1 MASNR
6 SKSKVLQNAQKAF
19 RYSAVPVVKDKMP
32 YATGTVKSVVEV
44 SKDLRDW
51 TIRNNPFRA
60 VNGNRDP
67 LIRQIANVAVRS
79 VKDAKRDLL
88 SGDLTFRRLNKT
100 VMDFVGGGDPM
111 DDLDFN
117 FDFDFGDGTFSD
129 SGSDDQTSNA
139 NFAIADNLS
148 RDFAETQMHATSAMI
163 GTVEHATNKI
173 NKTTMAMTD
182 SAVTRLIT
190 SNMTIAA
197 RSSAQLGTISAG
209 IETVNKN
216 ISLLVEQGNAV
227 TGFISQAQRYME
239 TSEQNLNDI
248 KALLTEM
255 VRPAKKKGYSPEE
268 APEFMQ
274 GRFDIKKYAEYIF
287 NDSALGPVLSSVV
300 GTTFKSL
307 KLELPSFIDDMWAQP
322 LSELNPLKT
331 AIEKLLPAVGRLSNL
346 DKMVDRV
353 FQSFMAKLDNGEY
366 GGFLNGLGLY
376 GFGFKNTYN
385 KRFYGSNYEKGT
397 VTWNG
402 KSERALQEVIPSYL
416 ANIEGYLKDIAIH
429 TSADT
434 KYQLDKKNVR
444 HYNYDSGEFQTFA
457 EIQARAMRDMNDA
470 VQSSFAGTTE
480 MLEKMVET
488 NEESRKEF
496 SELLQNIMSAENAD
510 ITSKKEWKEAV
521 YNAVSKY
528 RLNDDIIEANIDQLL
543 QQIIDDRGSAI
554 IAMNNLR
561 SAAGRRDNYLYHVG
575 NEITY
580 DKNGNPIGINKYSP
594 TLVYDSA
601 DKLKEAKRD
610 RMTAEERRRA
620 EMEDAQKEKQKGFK
634 DQAVAKLK
642 SSEFGAG
649 LYNAYELFK
658 KKGGPINQSIDFI
671 NAQLQ
676 GALVR
681 LVHRLPSYDV
691 GSDNIA
697 SNQVATVHKGEIVV
711 RKEIADKIRAGQFD
725 DSVASWFKEVSGIVP
740 DFNNQ
745 NMREA
750 VGTLI
755 GGKNQRGKVQGAV
768 LDSTKEYYRVAIDAD
783 AIEDGDI
790 LQVAKAILENQ
801 ANQTAIMA
809 QQADKEAAKENDNKR
824 NELTIKMLGERGE
837 DGLYHG
843 TMMSQYANM
852 GLDIVNAFKH
862 ALYGDEYTTSQGVKV
877 EKTDDHVLN
886 TITGGMKKAGDVAL
900 STVFGQDYK
909 DKAAFKT
916 AARFHNDLKSGLTAT
931 YNGDRLDESQY
942 VRGTYAEDMARR
954 RASASGVSTEEQRAT
969 EEALKETSQ
978 KALEIN
984 KNLVGTAKGALLG
997 GLSFSAMGI
1006 LGDGGIIP
1014 SLLTP
1019 GGPLGGAIIGAGISI
1034 LSRNNDFM
1042 NFMFGEEKDGERIG
1056 GLISKDMQERWKGLG
1071 SKLLGPAVLGAGAGF
1086 LFPNLVNL
1094 ADGAV
1099 GSILFGTGPIAG
1111 AALGVGASIIMRSKA
1126 VQDVLYGEEGKGG
1139 TTGLIGKMKTSM
1151 KDFWDK
1157 NKGQAK
1163 GMGLGAIGGALLAGT
1178 AGGGIGAIL
1187 LSSAIGAGIGMK
1199 TGSDKFN
1206 EFLFGTKKFERD
1218 SNGRMVYVGRDGDGF
1233 VGKLSRMVSVN
1244 VLHPIEAYVRSASRD
1259 FAEWLRYDIGYQI
1272 KSIFEPF
1279 TTPVAEGMSA
1289 VAESLHNLTSKI
1301 TKFIGKLT
1309 APFRKIL
1316 KGLLKLSGRAMVG
1329 TLKTGMTIAGQ
1340 VVSAPLKM
1348 AGGIGRFITG
1358 KYDPEVGKHNKQ
1370 FWRGYT
1376 DEDGTRH
1383 HSFLNP
1389 LARFKDAKGAF
1400 QRTES
1405 GFFDAVGN
1413 AARELNP
1420 FLAYG
1425 DARGRYAREH
1435 GLEDNSGFMGGFFGA
1450 AGKQHRDQVRE
1461 NRRQTKQEQRLL
1473 KLSRKWAKDD
1483 KYNDKLVLSE
1493 RELNRR
1499 NDKLRKILGP
1509 DYKDKSNADMMEF
1522 IYRDTF
1528 GEKAAKQEKLD
1539 DATVKT
1545 AEFLGDIKN
1554 ITQGIF
1560 DYITGKIADA
1570 GDAVSNAVSST
1581 TGGGSSRPK
1590 NTEAP
1595 TTDGK
1600 SVPLDDIKA
1609 AIKEKFGTQKACAE
1623 SLGISYNKLNAYL
1636 NGRGKLS
1643 DEELEA
1649 LGNAI
1654 DIPLGRKKT
1663 VGEKIGQF
1671 GKKIGG
1677 LFSEKNKVG
1686 KFFDLQAAKMAG
1698 SEYTVEGGKIVKSF
1712 NADAK
1717 HAIRDYDEYT
1727 AAERAEKQ
1735 KTKEEKQADKDAKKL
1750 EKAAQKDIAR
1760 TERKNAKEKRKA
1772 ERAEIADARSKK
1784 IWGAIGNF
1792 FYTGSSSEALGDD
1805 LMADKI
1811 ASAEEAAALEKLRTM
1826 PRTSKKRHKKWFG
1839 RGEEIDDSILD
1850 IKSEHE
1856 QSEAAAAER
1865 EAANKAKEDKAKAK
1879 AEKKKKK
1886 RGKLFDFG
1894 RKEPDGDPEAMDLIS
1909 EHEQSEAAYKARK
1922 AAKTAKDRKKEKPP
1936 VKVAIA
1942 GIMDKGK
1949 ILGSSIFKGL
1959 GTLFGSKG
1967 ALVGIGAVA
1976 IGAGLTFLLTKFP
1989 DVIEGI
1995 KNIASGIKDWFVD
2008 TAWPVIKGFASQVG
2022 TAIMK
2027 IMDAVAS
2034 EGESWYFN
2042 DVTGE
2047 YYTKAERDAMN
2058 NTSINMTG
2066 TTVDVNMT
2074 ALRDSS
2080 KFASAIGAQQNA
2092 PISESQAILSL
2103 ILKEG
2108 VLGALE
2114 NGGNT
2119 ISYEDAYNRVMA
2131 MDDKKARTYY
2141 NDLTVLQFGAAA
2153 RNVDGKYQPGFRL
2166 PEYGTHWTVD
2176 THLKEWIEKYHDSAL
2191 ESRYAAYFNGSTGDF
2206 YHPDYRL
2213 TNESIGSGHFMQN
2226 DPRWANNR
2234 YANAGRGRFS
2244 TMANGGCGPTA
2255 LANAAMSQGIRTNP
2269 LTVARL
2275 SRNGGY
2281 AVGGGT
2287 SAGLFTNGARR
2298 LGLRSSPI
2306 GAGSIKRA
2314 IASGNSVVFAGKGNG
2329 LYTRAGHILSAR
2341 GLDGR
2346 GNVIVDDPMRRNS
2359 LSVPLSTIGRG
2370 MTHAWSIGRGEDDTI
2385 SSSTLTPEETYMNSM
2400 REMTDKDT
2408 IHAIGADPYEKVRYY
2423 YQKDAKWET
2432 KPLVYFPNDYIGD
2445 SGCVISAL
2453 GSVLA
2458 TLTGLN
2464 YRPDFITE
2472 KIIGTSGLTNVL
2484 NIYKHML
2491 PPSVSAVYQPV
2502 RLQMAGRWDKYTT
2515 GRYSNQGMNDGIV
2528 VITSPGA
2535 PFPGYYSES
2544 GAGRLIQATDEHG
2557 NVIDDKYI
2565 YSTSNSDKYEGELT
2579 TIASLSGATKYGKM
2593 FTYGLNAPFVIYGG
2607 HNYTHGNSSSLWTRG
2622 THAYSQHAKLVIP
2635 VADPNMTNYTGTNVY
2650 PNDRL
2655 YNVFDVGSQ
2664 HVTNSQMLTYSQL
2677 FDKNN
2682 GVESVFMLVPHA
2694 NRGFASSPRAFGIGA
2709 EPTTEDIEWMIG
2721 KFNKE
2726 SNPTADDT
2734 TSIQDILDG
2743 TVSRTLY
2750 GESIDG
2756 LEDTGSDNLLAKITK
2771 ALGELGSIALG
2782 AIGRIFGGKGDIPT
2796 MSTYNTNNGVY
2807 MPTDNGNGSGPV
2819 NNTTTT
2825 QSFALPVIEDDYG
2838 NVYYNITPERLTQ
2851 LLSTGKI
2858 SQDRY
2863 VELLAEMGTGRVG
2876 KSHSGLSSATILSRI
2891 HSKYPNYII
2900 PSLSTLPSWAVES
2913 AGESKETYLLKAPSS
2928 SKLRKSDIDNIV
2940 AASLTLSAYRE
2951 GGFNGIANYFGKE
2964 NSYVDNDRYPAFGI
2978 DGFNGHYG
2986 HAQEVLRRMIKSGE
3000 MSPEDVEIAEHLI
3013 TQCGITHDASNPFEA
3028 DKLRALMK
3036 KYPKISQYAQA
3047 GYATQLMYSSTADV
3061 IKGYE
3066 NGDLQSIEEMI
3077 LMNHLS
3083 PYGSTFVKAMLGLDA
3098 DAYVESGKVALSNI
3112 RNKTFSN
3119 NSLTNLVKAINDY
3132 HSNVR
3137 VNYNGSTSWGSWH
3150 RETLGDAY
3158 RSLGGTDII
3167 GFGGGISDSFNS
3179 GSYDIVDTPVAIGR
3193 TPRVEVD
3200 SAPVTTRLDVI
3211 INYLRQIA
3219 NTARQNRA
3227 ETAATNLDIGHG
3239 AIVEKRSMSGSSS
3252 NNMPATPVY
3261 TDIKNSDRMKAIHD
3275 RIARS
3280 PRPV

>member
-248 KALLTEM
+248 KALLSEM

-274 GRFDIKKYAEYIF
+274 GRFDIKKYVEYIF
-287 NDSALGPVLSSVV
+287 NDSALGPMLSSVV

-366 GGFLNGLGLY
+366 GGFLNGLGVY

-510 ITSKKEWKEAV
+510 ITSKNEWKEAV

-575 NEITY
+575 KEITY

-601 DKLKEAKRD
+601 DRLKEAKRE

-649 LYNAYELFK
+649 LYNAYEMFK

-676 GALVR
+676 GALIR

-745 NMREA
+745 NMRE
-750 VGTLI
+750 VVSTLI
-755 GGKNQRGKVQGAV
+755 GGKNQRGRVQGAV

-790 LQVAKAILENQ
+790 LQVVKAILENQ

-824 NELTIKMLGERGE
+824 NELTTKMLGERGE

-862 ALYGDEYTTSQGVKV
+862 ALYGDGYTTSQGVKV

-886 TITGGMKKAGDVAL
+886 TITGSMKKAGDVAL

-916 AARFHNDLKSGLTAT
+916 AARFHDDLKSGLTAT
-931 YNGDRLDESQY
+931 YNGERLDESQY

-954 RASASGVSTEEQRAT
+954 RASASGVTSEEQKAT

-997 GLSFSAMGI
+997 GLSFSAVGM
-1006 LGDGGIIP
+1006 LGGSGIIP

-1086 LFPNLVNL
+1086 LFPKLVNL

-1099 GSILFGTGPIAG
+1099 GSLLFGTGPIAG
-1111 AALGVGASIIMRSKA
+1111 AALGVGASIIMRSKT

-1151 KDFWDK
+1151 KEFWDRH
-1157 NKGQAK
+1157 KGQAK

-1218 SNGRMVYVGRDGDGF
+1218 SNGKMVYVGRDGDGL
-1233 VGKLSRMVSVN
+1233 VGKLGRMVSVN

-1279 TTPVAEGMSA
+1279 TTPIAEGMSA

-1316 KGLLKLSGRAMVG
+1316 KGLLKLSGRAVVG

-1348 AGGIGRFITG
+1348 AGGIGRFVTG
-1358 KYDPEVGKHNKQ
+1358 KIDPEASKHNKQ

-1461 NRRQTKQEQRLL
+1461 NKRQTKQEQRLL

-1493 RELNRR
+1493 RELNKR

-1570 GDAVSNAVSST
+1570 GDAVSNAVSSA

-1760 TERKNAKEKRKA
+1760 TERKNAREKRKA

-1784 IWGAIGNF
+1784 LWGAIGNF

-1850 IKSEHE
+1850 TRSEAE
-1856 QSEAAAAER
+1856 QSRAAEAER
-1865 EAANKAKEDKAKAK
+1865 DAA

-1894 RKEPDGDPEAMDLIS
+1894 RKESDGDPEAMDLIS

-2008 TAWPVIKGFASQVG
+2008 TAWPVIKGFADSVG
-2022 TAIMK
+2022 TAILQ
-2027 IMDAVAS
+2027 ITDAVAS
-2034 EGESWYFN
+2034 EGASWYFN
-2042 DVTGE
+2042 DITGE

-2058 NTSINMTG
+2058 ATSTNMTG
-2066 TTVDVNMT
+2066 TTVTVN
-2074 ALRDSS
+2074 LEDLKNKDKIREILGKDPKS
-2080 KFASAIGAQQNA
+2080 KITKSDAVLAI
-2092 PISESQAILSL
+2092 ILS
-2103 ILKEG
+2103 E
-2108 VLGALE
+2108 GALAAFE
-2114 NGGNT
+2114 NGGNV
-2119 ISYEDAYNRVMA
+2119 ISYSDAYDRVMN
-2131 MDDKKARTYY
+2131 MDQDKAHTYLSILQSLTGYVPLTRSVSEISKTIKKNYDPSMESYY
-2141 NDLTVLQFGAAA
+2141 NAYM
-2153 RNVDGKYQPGFRL
+2153 NVD
-2166 PEYGTHWTVD
+2166 
-2176 THLKEWIEKYHDSAL
+2176 IS
-2191 ESRYAAYFNGSTGDF
+2191 NF
-2206 YHPDYRL
+2206 YHPDYRPS
-2213 TNESIGSGHFMQN
+2213 NESIGSGHFMQN

-2329 LYTRAGHILSAR
+2329 LYTRAGHIMSAR

-2385 SSSTLTPEETYMNSM
+2385 SSSALTPEETYMNSM

-2408 IHAIGADPYEKVRYY
+2408 IHAIGTDPYEKVRYY

-2515 GRYSNQGMNDGIV
+2515 GRYSNPGMNDGIV

-2544 GAGRLIQATDEHG
+2544 GSGRLIQATDEHG

-2565 YSTSNSDKYEGELT
+2565 YSSSNSKKYEGELT

-2635 VADPNMTNYTGTNVY
+2635 VADPNMTNYTGTSVY

-2664 HVTNSQMLTYSQL
+2664 HVTNSQLLTYSQL

-2709 EPTTEDIEWMIG
+2709 EPTTEDIEWMID

-2726 SNPTADDT
+2726 ANPTVDDT

-2743 TVSRTLY
+2743 TASRTLY

-2756 LEDTGSDNLLAKITK
+2756 LEDTSSDNFLAKITK

-2782 AIGRIFGGKGDIPT
+2782 AIGRLFGGKGDIPT
-2796 MSTYNTNNGVY
+2796 MTDYNAGGSYRSTMGVQPAPAGSYNDAFMMSTNNYNTTDLIQMRANG
-2807 MPTDNGNGSGPV
+2807 
-2819 NNTTTT
+2819 
-2825 QSFALPVIEDDYG
+2825 LIDDYEFNRRMVEINNPKSLRNLYLSVKS
-2838 NVYYNITPERLTQ
+2838 NV
-2851 LLSTGKI
+2851 G
-2858 SQDRY
+2858 
-2863 VELLAEMGTGRVG
+2863 
-2876 KSHSGLSSATILSRI
+2876 SSAADVT
-2891 HSKYPNYII
+2891 PF
-2900 PSLSTLPSWAVES
+2900 STLPEWAKTDKYYSEGDYARNCEVTS
-2913 AGESKETYLLKAPSS
+2913 NKFSD
-2928 SKLRKSDIDNIV
+2928 SDIDNII
-2940 AASLTLSAYRE
+2940 ATAYTIASKWEAGGNYNNALNDEGLLTIGIS
-2951 GGFNGIANYFGKE
+2951 GFRAE
-2964 NSYVDNDRYPAFGI
+2964 
-2978 DGFNGHYG
+2978 
-2986 HAQEVLRRMIKSGE
+2986 EVSEIMQRMIASKALSE
-3000 MSPEDVEIAEHLI
+3000 EDA
-3013 TQCGITHDASNPFEA
+3013 A
-3028 DKLRALMK
+3028 
-3036 KYPKISQYAQA
+3036 YAQNVSDWA
-3047 GYATQLMYSSTADV
+3047 PTRTPSSDDVTSISNWLGRNDIHNITKPAQDALTTQLQLYG
-3061 IKGYE
+3061 IKDMIKLYE
-3066 NGDLQSIEEMI
+3066 TDNGLG
-3077 LMNHLS
+3077 H
-3083 PYGSTFVKAMLGLDA
+3083 PY
-3098 DAYVESGKVALSNI
+3098 
-3112 RNKTFSN
+3112 
-3119 NSLTNLVKAINDY
+3119 LTDP
-3132 HSNVR
+3132 
-3137 VNYNGSTSWGSWH
+3137 
-3150 RETLGDAY
+3150 
-3158 RSLGGTDII
+3158 RSLIAIAQFTVYGQNWPKYMSEDANFRKALRDKTYSKDELVNTIRAAHAFYDSKGIKTYQNPYYRGGYINRWVNTYALLSGQDDTTARNVL
-3167 GFGGGISDSFNS
+3167 GFGGGIADSFNS

-3239 AIVEKRSMSGSSS
+3239 AIVEKRSMSSSGS
-3252 NNMPATPVY
+3252 NNIPATPVY